1 MFSARR
7 EGDLST
13 RSLNHEFAELRTLEN
28 GGIDTVISGNLSR
41 LRWDQRIARKTSPVS
56 GLRPSTLR
64 FYSVT
69 AFLVGFLQPLAITL
83 VGKLLISELLLLVVL
98 VHSAVTFALARVLPV
113 SIPSPRTLIFLL
125 ICQLLALLSYIVSDL
140 WHQSLPFDMI
150 RGWLRMI
157 FLLVDTFVLA
167 LLFGAGIRPFVLLL
181 VGLSFSSLLTFLEG
195 PLFGDYWKFCFGYP
209 LTIVILL
216 SVPRL
221 LGFWA
226 TVAASLALGVLHL
239 LMEYR
244 SLGIQCLLL
253 AGLLLSRSLP
263 PLFRKYLFI
272 MCIPIAFVGLP
283 WTLSVLLADT
293 EGSANRSNVERSA
306 MLTAAWEG
314 FLASPWVGNGSWFSK
329 SNVWDNFLLIRSQK
343 EIETG
348 GKLGFDPHDF
358 GGKAIHSQILTALA
372 EGGLLGGTFFLA
384 YTVLLILGFW
394 FLLTEASW
402 HWLMPIRLSI
412 LISSFCAVFMSPF
425 SGTSRLEI
433 GMAAALVVVLLDERK
448 ALLLRSASPSPGPK
462 RPRVSAPLRLS
473 KAHLTR
479 RT

>member
-1 MFSARR
+1 
-7 EGDLST
+7 
-13 RSLNHEFAELRTLEN
+13 
-28 GGIDTVISGNLSR
+28 
-41 LRWDQRIARKTSPVS
+41 
-56 GLRPSTLR
+56 
-64 FYSVT
+64 
-69 AFLVGFLQPLAITL
+69 
-83 VGKLLISELLLLVVL
+83 L
-98 VHSAVTFALARVLPV
+98 VHSAVTFAMARVFPV
-113 SIPSPRTLIFLL
+113 SIPSPRSLILL
-125 ICQLLALLSYIVSDL
+125 LFCQLLALLSYILSDF

-157 FLLVDTFVLA
+157 FLLLDTFVLA

-181 VGLSFSSLLTFLEG
+181 VGLSFSSLLMFLEE

-226 TVAASLALGVLHL
+226 TVAASLALGLLHL
-239 LMEYR
+239 FMEYR
-244 SLGIQCLLL
+244 SLGMQCLLL

-272 MCIPIAFVGLP
+272 MCAPIAFVGFP
-283 WTLSVLLADT
+283 WTLNVLLADT

-314 FLASPWVGNGSWFSK
+314 FLASPLVGNGSWFSK
-329 SNVWDNFLLIRSQK
+329 SDVWDNFLLIRSQK
-343 EIETG
+343 EFETG
-348 GKLGFDPHDF
+348 GRLGFDPHDF
-358 GGKAIHSQILTALA
+358 EGKAIHSQLLTALA

-384 YTVLLILGFW
+384 YTVLIILGFW

-412 LISSFCAVFMSPF
+412 LISSFCGVFMSPF

-433 GMAAALVVVLLDERK
+433 GMTAALIVVLLDERK
-448 ALLLRSASPSPGPK
+448 ALLLRSPWRSPSAK
-462 RPRVSAPLRLS
+462 LPRVFAPRLRLS
-473 KAHLTR
+473 KATLTR
-479 RT
+479 RP

>member
-1 MFSARR
+1 
-7 EGDLST
+7 
-13 RSLNHEFAELRTLEN
+13 
-28 GGIDTVISGNLSR
+28 
-41 LRWDQRIARKTSPVS
+41 
-56 GLRPSTLR
+56 
-64 FYSVT
+64 
-69 AFLVGFLQPLAITL
+69 
-83 VGKLLISELLLLVVL
+83 L
-98 VHSAVTFALARVLPV
+98 VHFVVTFALTRVLPA
-113 SIPSPRTLIFLL
+113 SIPSPRTLILLL

-140 WHQSLPFDMI
+140 WHQSLPIDMI

-221 LGFWA
+221 LGFSA

-239 LMEYR
+239 LMQYR
-244 SLGIQCLLL
+244 SLGIVCLLL

-263 PLFRKYLFI
+263 PLFRKYLCI

-283 WTLSVLLADT
+283 WTLNVLLADT

-329 SNVWDNFLLIRSQK
+329 SDVWDNFLLIRSQK
-343 EIETG
+343 EVETG
-348 GKLGFDPHDF
+348 GKLGFDPRDF
-358 GGKAIHSQILTALA
+358 EGKAIHSQILTALA

-384 YTVLLILGFW
+384 YTVLIILGFW

-448 ALLLRSASPSPGPK
+448 ALPLRSASPSPGPK